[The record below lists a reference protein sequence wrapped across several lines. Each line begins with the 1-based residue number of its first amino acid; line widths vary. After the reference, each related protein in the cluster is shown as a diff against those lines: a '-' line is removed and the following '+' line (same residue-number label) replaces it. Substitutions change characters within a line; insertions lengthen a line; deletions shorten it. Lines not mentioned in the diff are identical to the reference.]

1 MKQIQCPNCKGYKTV
16 PKRNSLIKSSFSISG
31 LGTIGWLMLSF
42 TLLFT
47 APILFLFISAM
58 FPLLLIT
65 GLVLVIIW
73 LLSNP
78 NKMVC
83 KTCGY
88 VWEEKE

>member
-1 MKQIQCPNCKGYKTV
+1 MKQIQCPNCKGYKTTQ
-16 PKRNSLIKSSFSISG
+16 KRNTLIKSSFSISG
-31 LGTIGWLMLSF
+31 IGTIGWLMLSF

-47 APILFLFISAM
+47 APMLFILISAF
-58 FPLLLIT
+58 FPLLLMI
-65 GLVLVIIW
+65 GLILIIVW

-78 NKMVC
+78 NKMKC